1 MLTGDLAKI
10 DFAQR
15 RKAFNQKLGKGVAV
29 LCSPPEVVRN
39 NDVHHTFRQH
49 SNLIYLTGFDEPK
62 TLALFSG
69 ASKTHFQIFVQPKDK
84 TKEMWEG
91 RILGPERAKAALGA
105 DVAAASIPDQPF
117 DDAFI
122 AAMLEADALYYRLGV
137 EPIMDARILGLL
149 ARAMK
154 KLGRTGRPLWPIHD
168 PDEILGEMRLVKSK
182 AEIDRLARAGEISA
196 ESHQNAMRIA
206 KPGMYEYQIEAALF
220 HSFRGNGAKR
230 LGYDSIVASGPN
242 ACVLHYH
249 SNDRRMIEGDLLLID
264 AAGEYDFYTAD
275 ITRTFPVSGRFT
287 DAQKDVYQAVLNAQ
301 KSCIAL
307 AKPGKTM
314 KELHEHAI
322 EVLTEE
328 LKALKVLKGPTASLI
343 KNRDFAP
350 YYPHGT
356 GHWLGMD
363 VHDVGRYYQ
372 DEYKNARKL
381 QPGMC
386 FTIEP
391 GLYFGLD
398 SKAPARFKG
407 IGVRIEDDIVITQ
420 NGCRVLTSA
429 VPKEVEEVE
438 ALCSEAG

>member
-1 MLTGDLAKI
+1 MLNGDIGKV

-15 RKAFNQKLGKGVAV
+15 RKAFFQKLGDGVAV
-29 LCSPPEVVRN
+29 FPSPLEAVRN
-39 NDVHHTFRQH
+39 NDVHHTYRQ
-49 SNLIYLTGFDEPK
+49 SSSLYYLTGFDEPK
-62 TLALFSG
+62 SLALLAG
-69 ASKTHFQIFVQPKDK
+69 ASKNPFQIFVHPKDK

-91 RILGPERAKAALGA
+91 KILGPERAKALLGA
-105 DVAAASIPDQPF
+105 NVASVSIPNEPF
-117 DDAFI
+117 NEAFI
-122 AAMLEADALYYRLGV
+122 EALLTADKVYYRLGV
-137 EPIMDARILGLL
+137 DAQMDARILTLMHKAL
-149 ARAMK
+149 R
-154 KLGRTGRPLWPIHD
+154 KLGRTGRPLWPILD

-182 AEIDRLARAGEISA
+182 AEIDRLQRAADISA
-196 ESHQNAMRIA
+196 EAHQNAMRIA

-220 HSFRGNGAKR
+220 HAFRGNGAKR

-242 ACVLHYH
+242 ACILHYH
-249 SNDRRMIEGDLLLID
+249 ENSRRMSEGDLLLID
-264 AAGEYDFYTAD
+264 AGGEYDFYTAD

-287 DAQKDVYQAVLNAQ
+287 EAQKDVYQAVLEAQ
-301 KSCIAL
+301 KACIAI

-314 KELHEHAI
+314 KEIHEHAI

-328 LKALKVLKGPTASLI
+328 LKKLKVLKGPTAQLI
-343 KNRDFAP
+343 KNRDFFA

-381 QPGMC
+381 TPGMV

-420 NGCRVLTSA
+420 NGCRVLTAA

>member
-1 MLTGDLAKI
+1 LTGEVSKI

-15 RKAFNQKLGKGVAV
+15 RKAFYQKLGKGVAV

-39 NDVHHTFRQH
+39 NDVHHTFRQN
-49 SNLIYLTGFDEPK
+49 SNLVYLTGFDEPK
-62 TLALFSG
+62 TLALFAG
-69 ASKTHFQIFVQPKDK
+69 ASKTRFQIFVHPKDK

-91 RILGPERAKAALGA
+91 KLLGPERAKAVLGA
-105 DVAAASIPDQPF
+105 DVGSPSIPDAPF
-117 DDAFI
+117 DDAFV
-122 AAMLEADALYYRLGV
+122 AAMLESDALYYRLGV
-137 EPIMDARILGLL
+137 EPQMDNRILGLL
-149 ARAMK
+149 TKAMK

-220 HSFRGNGAKR
+220 HAFRGNGAKR

-287 DAQKDVYQAVLNAQ
+287 DAQKEVYQAVLEAQ
-301 KSCIAL
+301 KSCIAM
-307 AKPGKTM
+307 ARPGKTM
-314 KELHEHAI
+314 KDLHNHAI
-322 EVLTEE
+322 EVLTEQ
-328 LKALKVLKGPTASLI
+328 LKQLKILKGPTARLI

-372 DEYKNARKL
+372 DQYDHPRKL

-407 IGVRIEDDIVITQ
+407 IGVRIEDDIVITEK
-420 NGCRVLTSA
+420 GCRVLTSA